1 MTATTPE
8 LSALAKQAATKL
20 DQQNPAAK
28 RETRMPNRIPL
39 SVPQRKLETPEIP
52 GFYLRW
58 FRGTTQRINQ
68 ALQAG
73 FVFVEPEEIALN
85 NLALGGDAK
94 KDGNSDMGNRVS
106 VIEGSDV
113 ESGQAVRMFLMKQPM
128 EYKIKDD
135 AILQERNDSV
145 AEALTANF
153 ARGTI
158 GAGAQAGE
166 SSDDVNARYVD
177 KSRSKIPAL
186 FRKKSGPQR
195 G

>member
-1 MTATTPE
+1 MTQQAPD
-8 LSALAKQAATKL
+8 LAALAKQAAAKL
-20 DQQNPAAK
+20 DQANPAAK
-28 RETRMPNRIPL
+28 REGRMQNRIPL

-52 GFYLRW
+52 GFHLRW

-73 FVFVEPEEIALN
+73 FTFVEPEEIQLN

-113 ESGQAVRMFLMKQPM
+113 EGGQAVRMYLMKQPM
-128 EYKIKDD
+128 EYKLQDD
-135 AILQERNDSV
+135 AILQQRNDSI

-153 ARGTI
+153 AEGRI
-158 GAGAQAGE
+158 AAGAQGE
-166 SSDDVNARYVD
+166 NADDINARYVD

-186 FRKKSGPQR
+186 FKKKTQR
-195 G
+195 